1 MLHICYN
8 VVVVVA
14 AVFFFIRSHFILICV
29 LFLICKILHT
39 DEIALAKSDN
49 QRKKAAELRIKL
61 EERHIHAFAAQHTQ
75 KCGIFVRLFGPS
87 FFLLFISIS
96 FATWIYDYFY
106 GEISTLFLTVAS
118 ERASERVGL
127 IIIKIPWLVYHT
139 IWFDV
144 FIRFHV
150 LVSFILCY
158 FRFFVCLFCCCCCCV
173 FGAVIPHC
181 NVRVL
186 FLRHF
191 KLVFHQLYGVFLCLC
206 VVLGSILTSQTKNGS
221 GECYFSVFGVAE
233 ID

>member
-1 MLHICYN
+1 MQNSAHGRN
-8 VVVVVA
+8 
-14 AVFFFIRSHFILICV
+14 CV
-29 LFLICKILHT
+29 SEKRQPTKKSSWTENKTWRKAYSCVCSIHT
-39 DEIALAKSDN
+39 HTL
-49 QRKKAAELRIKL
+49 
-61 EERHIHAFAAQHTQ
+61 TQ

-158 FRFFVCLFCCCCCCV
+158 FRFFVCLFCCCWCCV